1 MNCFGHGGDAV
12 LFELMLGMLTSG
24 LVDENVAGPG
34 RCLGLRAYRGPL
46 GPVFLGI
53 AK

>member
-1 MNCFGHGGDAV
+1 MNSFGHGGDAV
-12 LFELMLGMLTSG
+12 LLELMLEMSIPG
-24 LVDENVAGPG
+24 LVDENAVDGG

-46 GPVFLGI
+46 GPVFLGT